1 MHEVRIWVWEDEVG
15 VEIPDVWRRISV
27 GEVHV
32 EELLVPQVLLSIR
45 QHSSSR
51 ILQRETLTQ
60 SSSIAPIIELLVT
73 TGSN

>member
-1 MHEVRIWVWEDEVG
+1 LHEVRIWVWENEVG
-15 VEIPDVWRRISV
+15 VEIPEVWRRVSV

-51 ILQRETLTQ
+51 ILQKGALTQ

>member
-1 MHEVRIWVWEDEVG
+1 LHEVRIWVWENEVG
-15 VEIPDVWRRISV
+15 VEIPEVWRRVSV

-45 QHSSSR
+45 QRSNSR
-51 ILQRETLTQ
+51 ILQREALTQ
-60 SSSIAPIIELLVT
+60 SSSIAPMIELLVT

>member
-1 MHEVRIWVWEDEVG
+1 MHEVRIWVWENEVG
-15 VEIPDVWRRISV
+15 VEIPEVWRRVSV

-45 QHSSSR
+45 QRSNSR
-51 ILQRETLTQ
+51 ILQREALTQ
-60 SSSIAPIIELLVT
+60 SSSIAPMIELLVT